1 MDTYGIR
8 RQAMDTKGTKYP
20 VSVYQK
26 YQVSG
31 IRIPQVPSILRTGKV
46 YGYLA
51 VFEGRDR
58 GFPGFFQGY
67 LGLSRV
73 IPARVIQGYP
83 VLYRVI

>member
-1 MDTYGIR
+1 MGGTNCRHGYLADT
-8 RQAMDTKGTKYP
+8 MGTKYP

-26 YQVSG
+26 YQVSV

-73 IPARVIQGYP
+73 IYNTVG
-83 VLYRVI
+83 